1 VSAYTAAPLP
11 PELWPGSQERWGV
24 KAPDGEWL
32 LWARPSRA
40 YSFVNAGRAQAY
52 ADQCNSQDYSSR
64 KSRQDGTPSPR
75 EMR

>member
-52 ADQCNSQDYSSR
+52 ADQCNSGVSR
-64 KSRQDGTPSPR
+64 AVAANDRQA
-75 EMR
+75 